1 MSKPLLILDLD
12 ETLASATTE
21 HRPDLGE
28 PDFRVA
34 SFAVYR
40 RPHLA
45 EFLRT
50 VAGWYDL
57 SVWSSA
63 SGPYVLALV
72 GGLFPDPSSLRFV
85 WSCERC
91 TRRLHPETQEYYWVK
106 DLKKVKR
113 VGFALERVLMID
125 DTPAKLE
132 RNYGN
137 HLRVH
142 LFEGQPADT
151 ELRDM
156 LPFLDRLRT
165 VENMRAVEKR
175 YWRRLAG
182 AADA

>member
-1 MSKPLLILDLD
+1 MSRPLLILDLD
-12 ETLASATTE
+12 ETLVYATAE
-21 HRPDLGE
+21 PRPDLGD

-34 SFAVYR
+34 AFAVYR

-45 EFLRT
+45 EFLRA
-50 VAGWYDL
+50 VGGWYDL
-57 SVWSSA
+57 AVWSSA
-63 SGPYVLALV
+63 SGPYVAALV

-91 TRRLHPETQEYYWVK
+91 TRRFHPEAQEYDWFK

-113 VGFALERVLMID
+113 AGFALERVLMID

-142 LFEGQPADT
+142 PFEGQPEDT
-151 ELRDM
+151 DLRDL
-156 LPFLDRLRT
+156 LPFLERLRT
-165 VENMRAVEKR
+165 VENLRSVEKR
-175 YWRRLAG
+175 QWRRLAD